1 MQDLRA
7 FDTSRTTM
15 LEARQLAATDVFE
28 HKVEKITDHRFDTTL
43 KEKKSDYWFLVKW
56 QSCDE
61 STWEPYENLKFNVYL
76 IKYVK
81 QKQMKMFYDQVPK
94 L

>member
-7 FDTSRTTM
+7 FDMSRTTM
-15 LEARQLAATDVFE
+15 LEAQHLAATDVFE
-28 HKVEKITDHRFDTTL
+28 YKVEKIIDHRCDTTL
-43 KEKKSDYWFLVKW
+43 KGKKSDYWFLVKW

-76 IKYVK
+76 MDYAK
-81 QKQMKMFYDQVPK
+81 QKQMKMFYEQGPK

>member
-1 MQDLRA
+1 MQDLRV
-7 FDTSRTTM
+7 FDMSRTTM
-15 LEARQLAATDVFE
+15 LEAQQLAATDVFE
-28 HKVEKITDHRFDTTL
+28 YKVEKITDHRCDTTS

-56 QSCDE
+56 EACDE

-76 IKYVK
+76 IEYVK